1 MDFERI
7 KSHFTLSSH
16 GGTEGQMDGHTHN
29 YSPYVAAGL
38 QMIPSAISKNGIHQ
52 RMRAH
57 PHGAHCKECASGM
70 MAKIRF
76 FTLRLFY
83 MERQILLTFPLG

>member
-1 MDFERI
+1 M
-7 KSHFTLSSH
+7 
-16 GGTEGQMDGHTHN
+16 EGQTDGWTDTRIH

-52 RMRAH
+52 RMRTH

-70 MAKIRF
+70 LAKIRF

-83 MERQILLTFPLG
+83 MERQILLTFPIG